1 MGTSDIHFIRT
12 DSGHPDFR
20 ELVAALDAELRER
33 DGEEHTFY
41 QAFNGIDALDRC
53 VVGYLAGK
61 PVCCGALKGFDPVT
75 LEVKRM
81 YTRPEARGLGM
92 AGRVLQHL
100 ETWAAESGFSRCV
113 LETGRRQPEAI
124 RLYTRHG
131 FRQIDNYGPYAGVA
145 NSLCFEKYLRALK
158 NR

>member
-1 MGTSDIHFIRT
+1 MGKPHMHLIRT
-12 DSGHPDFR
+12 DSSHPDFR
-20 ELVAALDAELRER
+20 KLVEALDADLRER

-41 QAFNGIDALDRC
+41 QAFNGIAALDRC

-81 YTRPEARGLGM
+81 YTRPEARGRGLAGSVLGE
-92 AGRVLQHL
+92 L
-100 ETWAAESGFSRCV
+100 EAWARESGFSRCV

-124 RLYTRHG
+124 GLYTRHG
-131 FRQIDNYGPYAGVA
+131 FRPIENYGPYVGVA
-145 NSLCFEKYLRALK
+145 NSLCFEKSLRGH
-158 NR
+158 